1 MFEFFVAFV
10 LWRFKAPTIWWV
22 IYTVLLIFV
31 LADMSTGVKAV
42 GVSV

>member
-10 LWRFKAPTIWWV
+10 LWRFKAPAIWWV
-22 IYTVLLIFV
+22 VYTILLMFV
-31 LADMSTGVKAV
+31 LADMGSARTV